1 MKIKIVRLNK
11 DVNLPVYKTDGSAC
25 MDLESAEDR
34 VIKPNEIAYIK
45 TGLIIYTPKGHVMVI
60 APRSSTPK
68 RGLAM
73 PHSVALVDPDYCG
86 PEDETFIQ
94 LKNITDKDIEIKKGE
109 RTAQFFFIKKPEVEW
124 EEIDYK
130 TITSNKSRGGFGSTG
145 H

>member
-1 MKIKIVRLNK
+1 MKIKIVRITK
-11 DVNLPVYKTDGSAC
+11 DVNLPVYKTDGAAC
-25 MDLESAEDR
+25 MDFESAEDR

-45 TGLIIYTPKGHVMVI
+45 TGLIIYTPKDHVMVI

-73 PHSVALVDPDYCG
+73 PHSVGIIDPDYCG
-86 PEDETFIQ
+86 PEDEMIVQ
-94 LKNITDKDIEIKKGE
+94 LKNVIDKDIEIKKGE
-109 RTAQFFFIKKPEVEW
+109 RIAQFFFIKKPEVEW

-130 TITSNKSRGGFGSTG
+130 TIASNKSRGGFGTTG